1 MYAPDFIFSIVAA
14 SIAEKYLTT
23 SFQLETVT
31 VKHFGR
37 LSEEYSSENHESLQ
51 ITAENFLYT
60 LADAGI
66 DTADTYLQNYQFEKF
81 KFKQNG
87 KSRNWS
93 PLIGNPIQALKIKSY
108 TPNTLNREFKA
119 FVYRTKQSGN
129 FKCPNGWSLSSN
141 GESQLLKDI
150 GDIEVEAFDII
161 GLSD

>member
-51 ITAENFLYT
+51 KSAENFLYT

-81 KFKQNG
+81 KFNFCATLENDVLDEKTNTVFVATRHDSHGAYVLKALEQN
-87 KSRNWS
+87 
-93 PLIGNPIQALKIKSY
+93 KIEGC
-108 TPNTLNREFKA
+108 L
-119 FVYRTKQSGN
+119 
-129 FKCPNGWSLSSN
+129 LSSN
-141 GESQLLKDI
+141 PKEKISRNEKCPATGKKFKQCCGSL
-150 GDIEVEAFDII
+150 V
-161 GLSD
+161 